1 MPKTIHF
8 PAWRPDRLLAR
19 CKHFEP
25 LLFDIIGRFPCPSY
39 EGEDI
44 MTIKKDGMVRTPSD
58 HYGLLG
64 TIKAIWIE
72 IKNKL
77 IRLFLSFFRHRAACA
92 QILLPSFS
100 SMPPG
105 FPSRSYISL
114 QRKPWFWPLW
124 ATAIRSQGMPWTWI
138 HQLLRGSVSSSRSIF
153 RWPRFHL
160 LILRLSSPAQVSDI
174 GNSISASKYRSHS
187 NYAGSLRL
195 LAELERDGLP
205 EAQEIWAASGLERA
219 LKMSN

>member
-1 MPKTIHF
+1 MSSRKIKTFLWSSVLKSSFISRWKV
-8 PAWRPDRLLAR
+8 PGELLNSNRMA
-19 CKHFEP
+19 
-25 LLFDIIGRFPCPSY
+25 
-39 EGEDI
+39 
-44 MTIKKDGMVRTPSD
+44 
-58 HYGLLG
+58 
-64 TIKAIWIE
+64 
-72 IKNKL
+72 
-77 IRLFLSFFRHRAACA
+77 
-92 QILLPSFS
+92 
-100 SMPPG
+100 
-105 FPSRSYISL
+105 SRSYISL